1 MLLGSMSA
9 YYHTELGAIF
19 VGILLFVGAILFL
32 YQGYTDLENRALD
45 IAGVLAWCVAL
56 FPGAAPDGIETF
68 TAPTLHG
75 ISAIL
80 FFLCIVYVCLWR
92 YRDTLDFVQDEGRK
106 RWYRWIYHT
115 LATLMV
121 VLPLLAAA
129 LLSILGQSTV
139 VFWVEAFAVWVFA
152 GYWIVKSRE
161 VTESLSGV
169 PDASVSYFL
178 GAQR

>member
-1 MLLGSMSA
+1 
-9 YYHTELGAIF
+9 
-19 VGILLFVGAILFL
+19 VGNS
-32 YQGYTDLENRALD
+32 Q
-45 IAGVLAWCVAL
+45 VLAWCVAL

-68 TAPTLHG
+68 TSPTLHG

-80 FFLCIVYVCLWR
+80 FFLCIAYVCLWR
-92 YRDTLDFVQDEGRK
+92 YRDTLDFVQNEDRK
-106 RWYRWIYHT
+106 RWYRWIYRT

-121 VLPLLAAA
+121 VLPLFAAA

-152 GYWIVKSRE
+152 AYWIVKSRE

-169 PDASVSYFL
+169 PDATVSYFL
-178 GAQR
+178 GAHR